1 MNTASILIIC
11 AFVYLAFVTWMFRGK
26 GKKPDTKT
34 DGKKEAQETVS
45 DIVHLPIEKGPR

>member
-34 DGKKEAQETVS
+34 YGKNKTQETVS
-45 DIVHLPIEKGPR
+45 DSD